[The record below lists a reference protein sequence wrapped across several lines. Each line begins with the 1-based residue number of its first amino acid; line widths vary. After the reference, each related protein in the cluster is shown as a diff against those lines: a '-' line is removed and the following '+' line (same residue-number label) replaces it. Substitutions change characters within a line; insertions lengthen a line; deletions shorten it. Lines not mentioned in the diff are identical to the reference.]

1 MKHTIIIL
9 LCFLCGH
16 AYMLQAEDANAQQY
30 QDSILKVAQ
39 AMPSTSDKLEYLRDI
54 VYKHQYAPYNKPFS
68 TALYREA
75 CAQKNVPYEN
85 LGAYYLAACYDK
97 LHEPDTLAYWV
108 DKLKSYVTEVGTY
121 DYYPEQKAAISR
133 ALASKR
139 QIEKAI
145 YVAKETLQE
154 SLEHHSNNGEIAAY
168 NSLACAY
175 NVSSRGDEALKILLK
190 AYQNFTPQTKPF
202 LRIDILSRIARYMVM
217 QVRIV

>member
-1 MKHTIIIL
+1 M
-9 LCFLCGH
+9 
-16 AYMLQAEDANAQQY
+16 
-30 QDSILKVAQ
+30 
-39 AMPSTSDKLEYLRDI
+39 
-54 VYKHQYAPYNKPFS
+54 
-68 TALYREA
+68 YREA

-121 DYYPEQKAAISR
+121 DYYLEQKAAISR

-202 LRIDILSRIARYMVM
+202 CVSTFFHALPRYMVM